1 MQILMHPNSG
11 DPYIGLWGRYDAH
24 QSNKVA
30 ELLSG
35 PVDSGWILLVDL
47 SRVEFMDVTFLGM
60 LLDAKSLALRQG
72 GHLHLCEPSPAALE
86 AFERLG
92 AVPLLTDP
100 SQLTREKSPSETA

>member
-35 PVDSGWILLVDL
+35 PLGSGWTVLVDL
-47 SRVEFMDVTFLGM
+47 SRVEFMDDTFLGM
-60 LLDAKSLALRQG
+60 LLDAKSLALQQG
-72 GHLHLCEPSPAALE
+72 GCLHLCDASPAALE
-86 AFERLG
+86 AFERRG
-92 AVPLLTDP
+92 AVSLLTDP
-100 SQLTREKSPSETA
+100 RRLTREKSAAETA